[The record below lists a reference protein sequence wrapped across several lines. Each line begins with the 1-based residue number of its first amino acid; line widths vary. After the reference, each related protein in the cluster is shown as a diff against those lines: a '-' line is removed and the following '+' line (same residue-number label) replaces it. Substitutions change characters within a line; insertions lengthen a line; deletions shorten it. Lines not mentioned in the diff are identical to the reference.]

1 MFNMNRFETFVISF
15 FLFFGSIVIFS
26 TIGNCEEVNGT
37 TLYVGGN
44 ETEKYSYIQDAINDS
59 SDGDTIFVYSGVHF
73 ENILINKSIE
83 LIGENKNTTIIN
95 GSGYGDVLYISAD
108 YVKIRGFNIQ
118 NSGYDAGI
126 DIHSNYNS
134 ITNNIITNNTYAGIS
149 LQNSDNNDINDNI
162 ISYND
167 EIGIV
172 LMYSSNNNTISG
184 NIIINNSPDGIE
196 LSTGGYNVISDNTIM
211 NNSQTGIEL
220 WSNNNIISGN
230 IISNNPS
237 GMKLHD
243 ANNNTFYENT
253 IQNNIIGMGLWF
265 TNNDNIIYHNNF
277 INNYPAA
284 EDTGDNIWY
293 NTTLKEGNYWTNYN
307 GVDINGD
314 GIGDS
319 PYNISEGNNQDLY
332 PLMTPYV
339 SKTIQEFQVD
349 EELLYRM
356 LIVGMIAAILF
367 CLPVGYIWYR
377 KYYKKK

>member
-1 MFNMNRFETFVISF
+1 MFNMNKFVTMMITT
-15 FLFFGSIVIFS
+15 FLFFGSLTIFS
-26 TIGNCEEVNGT
+26 TIGTCEKINGT
-37 TLYVGGN
+37 TLYVGGTGEGN
-44 ETEKYSYIQDAINDS
+44 YSYIQDAINAS
-59 SDGDTIFVYSGVHF
+59 SDGDTIFVYSGGHF

-108 YVKIRGFNIQ
+108 YVKISGFNIQ

-134 ITNNIITNNTYAGIS
+134 ITNNIITNNTYAGIY

-172 LMYSSNNNTISG
+172 LMHSSNNNTISG
-184 NIIINNSPDGIE
+184 N
-196 LSTGGYNVISDNTIM
+196 T
-211 NNSQTGIEL
+211 
-220 WSNNNIISGN
+220 
-230 IISNNPS
+230 ISNNPS

-253 IQNNIIGMGLWF
+253 IQNNIIGMDLWF

-293 NTTLKEGNYWTNYN
+293 NTTLEEGNYWTNYN

-356 LIVGMIAAILF
+356 LIVGLIAAILF

-377 KYYKKK
+377 KRYKKK